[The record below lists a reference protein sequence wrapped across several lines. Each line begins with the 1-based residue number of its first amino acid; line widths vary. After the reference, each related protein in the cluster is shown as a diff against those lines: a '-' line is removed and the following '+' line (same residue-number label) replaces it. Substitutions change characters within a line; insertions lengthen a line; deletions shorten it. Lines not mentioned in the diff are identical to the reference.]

1 MLLCG
6 VAQCKVVDSEEV
18 CHHHLQLFH
27 STSLAN
33 FLCDRKERI
42 KVRQNVPLFVY
53 IILCRIPLIRQ
64 KLILTSHLY
73 LAKNLGQSRQPSTHQ
88 QQCYVHHERIAKQF
102 TLPNM
107 FHGSSTKK
115 MSERRGS
122 TYCLFW
128 ITLFT
133 INAHI
138 AHSKKLSYTTP
149 ISLFASWSLTIVD
162 YIGAVF
168 KVYTIDPSVLALY
181 NIEIPN

>member
-73 LAKNLGQSRQPSTHQ
+73 LAKNLGQSRQHINNNAT
-88 QQCYVHHERIAKQF
+88 YERIAYSSRCLTCF
-102 TLPNM
+102 TGPQRRRCQREGAQPIA
-107 FHGSSTKK
+107 F
-115 MSERRGS
+115 SES
-122 TYCLFW
+122 LCSLSML
-128 ITLFT
+128 TLHT
-133 INAHI
+133 VR
-138 AHSKKLSYTTP
+138 S
-149 ISLFASWSLTIVD
+149 
-162 YIGAVF
+162 
-168 KVYTIDPSVLALY
+168 
-181 NIEIPN
+181 

>member
-73 LAKNLGQSRQPSTHQ
+73 LAKNLGQSRQH
-88 QQCYVHHERIAKQF
+88 
-102 TLPNM
+102 
-107 FHGSSTKK
+107 
-115 MSERRGS
+115 
-122 TYCLFW
+122 
-128 ITLFT
+128 
-133 INAHI
+133 INNNAT
-138 AHSKKLSYTTP
+138 YTTNALLN
-149 ISLFASWSLTIVD
+149 SSRCLTCFTGPQRRDVREK
-162 YIGAVF
+162 GLNLLPF
-168 KVYTIDPSVLALY
+168 L
-181 NIEIPN
+181 NILLTT